1 MGYFRLL
8 REVTSLG
15 FGSGGLVDWL
25 PADSLGSRVL
35 LVGFFVAVVLGMVC
49 LTLVCSFGLGGVR
62 FWVGWVFC
70 SGVGLV

>member
-1 MGYFRLL
+1 M
-8 REVTSLG
+8 
-15 FGSGGLVDWL
+15 DWL